1 MTLPMPSIPKSR
13 ESTGAKVNG
22 RMVPLTA
29 KLKTGDVVEIIT
41 NAHSFGPSRDW
52 IKMVKTTKA
61 RNKIRQ
67 FFKNQDKEA
76 SITKGRELL
85 IAYFQEHG
93 YIANKYLDK
102 KHIEEILPRMS
113 VRSEEALYAAVGFGE
128 ISAAAVFNRLTEK
141 ERREEERAKAKAEA
155 EELMNGGEVK
165 TEKKDVL
172 KVKVKME
179 LSFKVPQVSL
189 CVSLSVVTQYLEMRL
204 KVISLR
210 DVE

>member
-1 MTLPMPSIPKSR
+1 MPKFP
-13 ESTGAKVNG
+13 
-22 RMVPLTA
+22 
-29 KLKTGDVVEIIT
+29 
-41 NAHSFGPSRDW
+41 FGPSRDW

-113 VRSEEALYAAVGFGE
+113 VRSEEALYATVGFGE
-128 ISAAAVFNRLTEK
+128 ISAAAVFK
-141 ERREEERAKAKAEA
+141 
-155 EELMNGGEVK
+155 
-165 TEKKDVL
+165 
-172 KVKVKME
+172 
-179 LSFKVPQVSL
+179 
-189 CVSLSVVTQYLEMRL
+189 CC
-204 KVISLR
+204 
-210 DVE
+210 

>member
-1 MTLPMPSIPKSR
+1 M
-13 ESTGAKVNG
+13 
-22 RMVPLTA
+22 
-29 KLKTGDVVEIIT
+29 VEIIT

-76 SITKGRELL
+76 SITKCCELL
-85 IAYFQEHG
+85 IASPQEHV

-102 KHIEEILPRMS
+102 KHIEKILPRMS

-141 ERREEERAKAKAEA
+141 ERREEERAKANAEA
-155 EELMNGGEVK
+155 EELMTGGEVK

-172 KVKVKME
+172 
-179 LSFKVPQVSL
+179 
-189 CVSLSVVTQYLEMRL
+189 
-204 KVISLR
+204 
-210 DVE
+210 

>member
-1 MTLPMPSIPKSR
+1 MSLHQKVMFRNCLKIQVPLTLPMPSIPKSAR
-13 ESTGAKVNG
+13 ATGAKVNG

-76 SITKGRELL
+76 SITKGRELFDSL
-85 IAYFQEHG
+85 YFQEHG
-93 YIANKYLDK
+93 YIANNKYLDK

-113 VRSEEALYAAVGFGE
+113 VRSEEASMLLLVLVKL
-128 ISAAAVFNRLTEK
+128 SAAAVFNRLTEK
-141 ERREEERAKAKAEA
+141 NAVRKS
-155 EELMNGGEVK
+155 
-165 TEKKDVL
+165 VL
-172 KVKVKME
+172 RQK
-179 LSFKVPQVSL
+179 
-189 CVSLSVVTQYLEMRL
+189 L
-204 KVISLR
+204 KLKN
-210 DVE
+210 